1 MNSIFTKLSIAL
13 LAGSMLVAGCKGED
27 PEVKKAATT
36 SGFSEQSASELS
48 TMNLTQ
54 EEIASMGQAKQSG
67 LDDATLL
74 AMVKSMHKRE
84 LKFDIGYA
92 LQLMK
97 QQGMGATALMQL
109 VDIGAI
115 PRWADDI
122 RALKDAKVDDVTVVE
137 LAKLKFQEKK
147 ELLSGGEYG
156 SLKAMGL
163 SDAGLLTFARKGGT
177 AQQLQQVRQDL
188 ALGKSE
194 QEAFKAAGL

>member
-1 MNSIFTKLSIAL
+1 MKTIFTKLSIAL
-13 LAGSMLVAGCKGED
+13 LAGSVLMAGCKGED
-27 PEVKKAATT
+27 PETKKAATS
-36 SGFSEQSASELS
+36 SGFSAESASELS
-48 TMNLTQ
+48 TMNLTRD
-54 EEIASMGQAKQSG
+54 EMESIAQAKQSG

-74 AMVKSMHKRE
+74 AMTRSMHKRD
-84 LKFDIGYA
+84 LKFDIGFA
-92 LQLMK
+92 LQLLK
-97 QQGMGATALMQL
+97 QQGMGATAMMQL
-109 VDIGAI
+109 VDLGAV

-122 RALKDAKVDDVTVVE
+122 RALKDAKVDDVTIVE

-147 ELLSGGEYG
+147 ELLSGGEYA

-194 QEAFKAAGL
+194 QEAFKTAGL